1 MSEPTLLKFG
11 LRFHHVGMAVRR
23 PDDAFRY
30 LAALGYTRDNQVF
43 DPLQTV
49 SLALFSHKEMP
60 AIEVIWPADGP
71 SPIDNLLRQR
81 SGILYHLCYVTESA
95 PASLAA
101 MEAAGLRVMLAVE
114 SKPAILFR
122 GRPVSFHHVHGV
134 GLIEL
139 IHGAP
144 D

>member
-1 MSEPTLLKFG
+1 MPEPALHQFG
-11 LRFHHVGMAVRR
+11 LRFHHVGMAVKR

-30 LAALGYTRDNQVF
+30 LEALGYTKENQVF

-49 SLALFSHKEMP
+49 NLALFNHPEMP
-60 AIEVIWPADGP
+60 ALEVIWPADGP

-95 PASLAA
+95 ADSLAA

-144 D
+144 E